1 MRKLYISIL
10 LISLLLSNFYMSPV
24 YAEGKYNTV
33 KVDYGTIVVQ
43 ATVPNDFDRTIYV
56 NFTAEDG
63 TNMEYTLTK
72 SNDYV
77 LEDKIKCGSNNI
89 NFITIG
95 NNEDDKYRYSLYN
108 NNTTLNAKKGKPVIF
123 GINIT
128 ENEDEQQKVQK
139 EKTVE
144 SDKVKEDIA
153 NEVDQK
159 KDTVDIDKS
168 IVDKS
173 INDKKE
179 NNGITKLF
187 MSIFINVVGFILIG
201 VIVFIYLYLKK
212 KKEENE

>member
-33 KVDYGTIVVQ
+33 KVDYGIIVVQ

-95 NNEDDKYRYSLYN
+95 NNEDDKYRYSFYN

-128 ENEDEQQKVQK
+128 ENEDDQQKVQK
-139 EKTVE
+139 EKTDE